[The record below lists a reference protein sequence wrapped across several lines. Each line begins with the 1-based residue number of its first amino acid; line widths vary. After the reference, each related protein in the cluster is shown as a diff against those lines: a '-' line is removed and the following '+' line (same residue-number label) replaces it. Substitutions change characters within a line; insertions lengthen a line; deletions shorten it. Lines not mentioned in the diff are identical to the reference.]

1 MKERLIELIK
11 SENKKN
17 PYTDEQLANMLGIRR
32 DEVTVLRSELNIPD
46 SRERRKPYLLNEV
59 KEILSKNKQI
69 SNRELTRIIRD
80 RGYDVS
86 RFLISRI
93 RQEIDGDVKK
103 EKDNKEFFNNSNKK
117 PVEKIILGFERIIGH
132 DGSLKP
138 QIEQAKAAVLYP
150 PHGLHTLI
158 LGETGVGKTSLAEAM
173 YQYAVQVGKLPK
185 NAPFVVFN
193 CADYAENPQL
203 LLSQLFGHVKGAYTG
218 ADSPKEGLVEKANG
232 GILFLDEVHRLPPE
246 GQEILYYLIDKG
258 KFRRLGETESTR
270 KAEVMIIAATT
281 EDVESNLL
289 LTFRR
294 RIPMVIELP
303 PLNAR
308 PITER
313 YEIIKDFFKKE
324 ADKIGI
330 KIKVKK
336 EALRALLMYECP
348 GNIGQLRSDIQVSC
362 ARGFL
367 TYMGNQIDFIE
378 IDLIDLPV
386 HARRGLLKVTNRAP
400 EIENIVSKDLLIFP
414 GESENAVGNKDD
426 LYVFPEEIYEYI
438 EEKYRELKKEGL
450 SQDVINRVI
459 GGELEV
465 KFQEILRQFETR
477 QKTFEKQELAEIVG
491 DEVARLSEK
500 MIKIAERK
508 LGKVDNYLFYCL
520 SIHLAATLER
530 IKKGKPIINPQLDK
544 IKKEYRLEYKIAKE
558 MAHIVRNEID
568 IELPED
574 EIGFIAMYLRTITH
588 PHYNVKN
595 GRVGVVVLTHGH
607 VAKGMA
613 EVANKLLGVE
623 HAVGIE
629 MSLDEKPEAVLERA
643 LEVVKKIDEGK
654 GVILLVDMGSLVT
667 FGEIITKRTGIPT
680 RTIGRVDTIMVLE
693 AVRKAIIPDT
703 TLEEIADSLD
713 KSDISFGRIFL
724 KNPLENKIKTIVTLC
739 LTGEGAAL
747 RMKKLIEKKMESYG
761 EIYEIIPLG
770 LTQEE
775 DAKDRIIKLKKTKN
789 IAAIVGTIDPKVPGV
804 PFISIEEILDGGAF
818 KKIGDYL
825 GIKGVEEAE
834 GSDEKVYQDFL
845 EEDLIL
851 INPDFRTK
859 EDVIE
864 GLYELLFEKKYV
876 KERFLFDLYKR
887 EVMGKTLL
895 ASKAAIPHGLPENV
909 ILPKIAIAVLKEPI
923 EWENGN
929 YADFVFMLALKEGNK
944 EQFLKL
950 YNVIKDR
957 ELLLKLKSY
966 NDSQSIKN
974 VLLELLIL

>member
-303 PLNAR
+303 PLSAR

-367 TYMGNQIDFIE
+367 TYMGNQVDFIE

-558 MAHIVRNEID
+558 MAYIVRDEID

-588 PHYNVKN
+588 PHDNVKK

-643 LEVVKKIDEGK
+643 LEVVRKIDEGK
-654 GVILLVDMGSLVT
+654 GVLLLVDMGSLVT

-724 KNPLENKIKTIVTLC
+724 KNPPENKIKTIVTLC

-789 IAAIVGTIDPKVPGV
+789 IAAIVGTIDPKVPGI

-818 KKIGDYL
+818 KKIRDYL

-834 GSDEKVYQDFL
+834 GSDKKVYQDL
-845 EEDLIL
+845 LDEDLIL

-895 ASKAAIPHGLPENV
+895 ANNVAIPHGFPENV

-957 ELLLKLKSY
+957 EILLKLKSY